1 MAQKDGRDAKAP
13 AMPAARAWLLAAR
26 PRTLPAAVSPVLIG
40 AALAHAEGAFT
51 LLPAVAALAVALLLQ
66 IGANFAN
73 DYFDFF
79 KGADTPGRIGPTRM
93 VASGLIA
100 PRAMRAGMAVVFGA
114 AAVAGLYLVLV
125 GGWPLLIV
133 GVAIIAAAVAYTGGP
148 WPFGYHGL
156 GDLVVFLTFGPVA
169 VVGTYFVQSLRV
181 TGLSLLAAVPPG
193 TLITAI
199 LVVNNLRD
207 IQTDRSAGKRTL
219 AVFIGPRWT
228 RLEFVLLLAVAYA
241 IPLGLWA
248 AVGHPVWV
256 LLPWFSLPLAA
267 QLARAIYRAA
277 DGPTF
282 NAILA
287 RTARLSLLFGFFFA
301 VGLAL

>member
-1 MAQKDGRDAKAP
+1 MAPDRRRANAP
-13 AMPAARAWLLAAR
+13 AVPTPRAWLLAAR

-40 AALAHAEGAFT
+40 AAMAYAEGAFAP
-51 LLPAVAALAVALLLQ
+51 LPAVAALAVALLLQ
-66 IGANFAN
+66 IAANFAN

-79 KGADTPGRIGPTRM
+79 KGADTPDRIGPTRM
-93 VASGLIA
+93 VASGLIT
-100 PRAMRAGMAVVFGA
+100 PQAMRAGMAAVFGA
-114 AAVAGLYLVLV
+114 AAVAGLYLVFV

-133 GVAIIAAAVAYTGGP
+133 GVAIIVAAVAYTGGP

-169 VVGTYFVQSLRV
+169 VAGTYYVQSLQV
-181 TGLSLLAAVPPG
+181 TGLALLAAVPPG

-207 IQTDRSAGKRTL
+207 IETDRSVGKRTL

-228 RLEFVLLLAVAYA
+228 RLEYVLLLAVAYV
-241 IPLGLWA
+241 IPLWLWA
-248 AVGHPVWV
+248 AGGQPVWV
-256 LLPWFSLPLAA
+256 LLPWLSLPLAVR
-267 QLARAIYRAA
+267 LARAIYRAA

-287 RTARLSLLFGFFFA
+287 RTARLSLIFGFLFA